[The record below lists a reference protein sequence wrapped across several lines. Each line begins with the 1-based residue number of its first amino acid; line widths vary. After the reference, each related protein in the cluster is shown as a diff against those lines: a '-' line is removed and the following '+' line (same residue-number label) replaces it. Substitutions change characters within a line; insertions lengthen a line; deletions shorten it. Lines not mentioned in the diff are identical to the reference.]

1 MVKFPFAR
9 PLLPPHAA
17 WTPLLERPYA
27 ARWFSNFGP
36 LSLALEERLA
46 QRAARP
52 VVACAS
58 ATAGLTAALLALNR
72 PGIVLLPAFTFP
84 ATLSAVLQAGLTPR
98 LCDVDPGTW
107 ELSPA
112 TVAAAM
118 RMGEPVAAVLAV
130 RPFGLCRDLRPLA
143 EFCSQRELP
152 LIVDA
157 AAALGG
163 TLPSGEA
170 PGRQGSME
178 VFSLH
183 ATKVF
188 AVGEGGAIAA
198 DAHWLPRLRAA
209 LNFGLHEG
217 ELLGLGING
226 KMSEF
231 EAAIGLA
238 QDAQV
243 DAHIALRQRC
253 AAEYQRFFARYDVWG
268 QAADP
273 GNPPWQCYPVLA
285 PDSGA
290 ATALVERA
298 AARGV
303 LLRRYYRPALHTV
316 ASYAAYAAGP
326 LPVSTDLAAR
336 MVCLPLYSDM
346 RPDEQGEILG
356 HLEDALRGLGA

>member
-9 PLLPPHAA
+9 PLLPSPDA
-17 WTPLLERPYA
+17 WTPLLTQAYA
-27 ARWFSNFGP
+27 ARWFSNFGA
-36 LSLALEERLA
+36 LSVSLEARLA

-52 VVACAS
+52 VLACAS
-58 ATAGLTAALLALNR
+58 ATAGLAAALLALDR
-72 PGIVLLPAFTFP
+72 RGIVLLPAFTFP

-98 LCDVDPGTW
+98 LCDVDPDSW
-107 ELSPA
+107 ELTPS
-112 TVAAAM
+112 TVAANLHDD
-118 RMGEPVAAVLAV
+118 EPVAAVLAV

-143 EFCSQRELP
+143 DVCAEQSIP
-152 LIVDA
+152 LIIDA

-163 TLPSGEA
+163 ALDSGQ
-170 PGRQGSME
+170 PVGTQGDME

-188 AVGEGGAIAA
+188 AIGEGGAIAA
-198 DAHWLPRLRAA
+198 DTHWLPQLRAA
-209 LNFGLHEG
+209 LNFGLSDG
-217 ELLGLGING
+217 EIVGHGING

-238 QDAQV
+238 QDAQF
-243 DAHIALRQRC
+243 DAHIALRRRC
-253 AAEYQRFFARYDVWG
+253 AADYQRFFARYDAWG
-268 QAADP
+268 QAANP

-285 PDSGA
+285 PDSDA

-316 ASYAAYAAGP
+316 ARFAAHAAGP
-326 LPVSTDLAAR
+326 LPVSADLAAR

-346 RPDEQGEILG
+346 RPDEQGEILD
-356 HLEDALRGLGA
+356 HLEGALRGLGG

>member
-9 PLLPPHAA
+9 PLLPPSAA

-52 VVACAS
+52 IVACAS

-84 ATLSAVLQAGLTPR
+84 ATISAVLQAGLTPR

-107 ELSPA
+107 EISPA

-118 RMGEPVAAVLAV
+118 CMGEPVAAVLAV
-130 RPFGLCRDLRPLA
+130 RPFGLCRDLRPLE
-143 EFCSQRELP
+143 EFCSQQELP

-157 AAALGG
+157 AAGLGG
-163 TLPSGEA
+163 ALPSGEA
-170 PGRQGSME
+170 LGCQGSME

-198 DAHWLPRLRAA
+198 DAHWLPRLRSA
-209 LNFGLHEG
+209 LNFGLHGG
-217 ELLGLGING
+217 ELLGRGING

-243 DAHIALRQRC
+243 DGHITLRRRG
-253 AAEYQRFFARYDVWG
+253 AAEYRRFFARYDAWG

-298 AARGV
+298 AACGV

-316 ASYAAYAAGP
+316 ARYAAYATGP
-326 LPVSTDLAAR
+326 LPVSADLAAR
-336 MVCLPLYSDM
+336 MLCLPLYSDM
-346 RPDEQGEILG
+346 RPDEQVEILG